1 MNFRTCMGFA
11 SLAFV
16 GALIGVGCSSS
27 NNGTPASP
35 DSGTPVVDSGKPVKD
50 SGSVPIGDDDA
61 ATGDDGAAAAC
72 VPADETGFTA
82 TWHPAK
88 AHTASCSSAQI
99 DAYHKCLQDG
109 QTQASPASCTP
120 FNGSNATA
128 ANKACVAC
136 ILTQD
141 TAASYGPIVVHKG
154 TIEMN
159 VPGCL
164 AVATNDLQGTG
175 CAGKYQAASACRNAS
190 CAANCPVNDDP
201 SFQAEQQCEQAA
213 AAGTCKTFEDAAG
226 CADALVEAGGAPAAC
241 LAGQSFDDLY
251 DAIVPIF
258 CGGAD
263 ADGGPATDA
272 GTD

>member
-1 MNFRTCMGFA
+1 MNFRTCIGFA

-27 NNGTPASP
+27 NNGTTPPA
-35 DSGTPVVDSGKPVKD
+35 DSGAPAVDSGKPPAKD
-50 SGSVPIGDDDA
+50 SGGTPIGDDSGSADDA
-61 ATGDDGAAAAC
+61 ASAC

-88 AHTASCSSAQI
+88 AHTDSCTSAQI

-120 FNGSNATA
+120 FNGTNATA

-164 AVATNDLQGTG
+164 AVATSDLGGTG

-190 CAANCPVNDDP
+190 CSANCPVTDDA
-201 SFQAEQQCEQAA
+201 SFQLEQQCEQAA

-251 DAIVPIF
+251 TAIVPIF

-263 ADGGPATDA
+263 ADGGTPVDA
-272 GTD
+272 AAE